1 MKHFILLFFLM
12 ACAVL
17 SGCRSMN
24 AITLSSSD
32 PVIVAAYASG
42 QTATMRHPLN
52 AWLLLTSV
60 HYARDVNGFLYT
72 DLTLKAL
79 AKDEISEFFCVPP
92 KKIAGYFEWLDANGI
107 TVDLG
112 YRQVEVKEI
121 SPGEVISFRSVAPR
135 RSCTH
140 FRFVIKETE

>member
-1 MKHFILLFFLM
+1 MKHFILLLFLM

-42 QTATMRHPLN
+42 QTIRHPLN

-60 HYARDVNGFLYT
+60 HYARDMNGFWYT

-92 KKIAGYFEWLDANGI
+92 KKIAGYFEWLNADGI

-112 YRQVEVKEI
+112 YRPVEVKEI